1 MKDALVIV
9 NPASAGG
16 RTGRTWPVIAATL
29 REAGLSF
36 DSALTTAPG
45 EAALL
50 ARGAVEE
57 GRPMVVAAG
66 GDGTVHEVVN
76 GFFDEA
82 GQAIARTTRLGLLP
96 LGTGGDFCRTFRI
109 PLDTRAA
116 ADVVRAGRTRRIDV
130 GRVTFTGHDGTP
142 GARIF
147 CNIADAG
154 LGGEVVHRVN
164 HGVRIGHGQITFLI
178 ATALS
183 LLAWRNRRL
192 RVEADGDV
200 EELVAQQAVVANARY
215 YGGGME
221 IAPRAEPD
229 DGLLDLVLV
238 GDVGRVE
245 NIRLLG
251 PLRAG
256 THLAGGFPITTRRVR
271 RVLVEAETMV
281 RVDVDGEQ
289 PGRLP
294 ATFEVVPAAL
304 ELVVP

>member
-16 RTGRTWPVIAATL
+16 RTGRTWHVIAAAL
-29 REAGLSF
+29 RGAGLSF

-45 EAALL
+45 EATVL
-50 ARGAVEE
+50 ARQALEDGW
-57 GRPMVVAAG
+57 PTVVAAG

-82 GQAIARTTRLGLLP
+82 GQAIACTTRMGLVP
-96 LGTGGDFCRTFRI
+96 LGTGGDFRRTFGF
-109 PLDTRAA
+109 PLETREAA
-116 ADVVRAGRTRRIDV
+116 KVLVAGRTRRIDV
-130 GRVTFTGHDGTP
+130 GRVIFEGHDGRP

-154 LGGEVVHRVN
+154 LGGEVVHHVN
-164 HGVRIGHGQITFLI
+164 HGVRLGRGQLTFLL
-178 ATALS
+178 ATAVS

-200 EELVAQQAVVANARY
+200 QELTAQQAVVANARY
-215 YGGGME
+215 YGGGMC
-221 IAPRAEPD
+221 IAPGAEPD

-238 GDVGRVE
+238 GDVGKLE
-245 NIRLLG
+245 NLRLLG
-251 PLRAG
+251 PLREG

-271 RVLVEAETMV
+271 RVTVEAETMV
-281 RVDVDGEQ
+281 RVDADGEQ

-294 ATFEVVPAAL
+294 ATFEVIPSAL
-304 ELVVP
+304 DLVVP

>member
-16 RTGRTWPVIAATL
+16 HTGRTWHLIAATL

-45 EAALL
+45 EATVLTREAL
-50 ARGAVEE
+50 AE
-57 GRPMVVAAG
+57 GWPMVVAAG

-76 GFFDEA
+76 GFFDGA
-82 GQAIARTTRLGLLP
+82 GRAIACTTRMGLLP
-96 LGTGGDFCRTFRI
+96 LGTGGDFCRSFAF
-109 PLDTRAA
+109 PVDTRGAA
-116 ADVVRAGRTRRIDV
+116 GVLRAGRTRRIDV
-130 GRVTFTGHDGTP
+130 GRATFVGHDGSP

-154 LGGEVVHRVN
+154 LGGEVVHHVN
-164 HGVRIGHGQITFLI
+164 HGVRHGRGQFTFLL
-178 ATALS
+178 ATAVS
-183 LLAWRNRRL
+183 LLGWQNRRL
-192 RVEADGDV
+192 RVEADGEV
-200 EELVAQQAVVANARY
+200 EEVIAQQAVVANARY
-215 YGGGME
+215 YGGGMC

-229 DGLLDLVLV
+229 DGWLDLVLV
-238 GDVGRVE
+238 GDVGKLE
-245 NIRLLG
+245 NVRLLG

-256 THLAGGFPITTRRVR
+256 THLDGGFPITTRRVR
-271 RVLVEAETMV
+271 RVTVEAERMV

-289 PGRLP
+289 PGHLP
-294 ATFEVVPAAL
+294 ATFEVIPGAL